1 MGGKV
6 FFDTSV
12 LIYAITGDDARSAQA
27 ERLLAAGG
35 NVSVQVLNE
44 FAAVARR
51 KLSMSWKEISEALDA
66 VRVLCEPPR
75 PLTIGIHDAAVRIAE
90 GYGYYIYDSLILAA
104 ALDAKCTLV
113 YWRICKMA
121 KQLIRLPSATP
132 FCRCRHETRLI
143 CLGAV
148 PSLSLA
154 PVWWALDGRSFLPRQ
169 AWRFASTMRSQVPST
184 GLSL

>member
-1 MGGKV
+1 MSGKV

-113 YWRICKMA
+113 YSEDMQDGQTIDS
-121 KQLIRLPSATP
+121 LTIRNP
-132 FCRCRHETRLI
+132 FLQ
-143 CLGAV
+143 V
-148 PSLSLA
+148 
-154 PVWWALDGRSFLPRQ
+154 Q
-169 AWRFASTMRSQVPST
+169 A
-184 GLSL
+184 